1 MITSYLLAMML
12 YDSYKKTKKSLLLKF
27 SFQQQLENENQN
39 LIKFRDVVNAMM
51 QEQKKGTKVN

>member
-1 MITSYLLAMML
+1 ML